1 MVAPQE
7 AHWQIERSKNRHA
20 VGASSRHYRNEPR
33 LRAASPYGKTSNCNR
48 RAALVFVVEA
58 VQDLFQACGHHCRTL
73 LLEPEL
79 PTEPLQCVLCVG
91 LSTWGSRLCVHPL
104 GRDLACTCCC
114 FNASFRGPFA
124 SMIFNAPVGLLPYL
138 KALMMKTAII
148 MGLIICS
155 SCHAD
160 RSIGWNTWKH
170 SWLQQI
176 RLELQ
181 GVAIWNLQ

>member
-79 PTEPLQCVLCVG
+79 QLNRFNVCCAWGCQLGDLGCV
-91 LSTWGSRLCVHPL
+91 STL
-104 GRDLACTCCC
+104 LAGTLL
-114 FNASFRGPFA
+114 ALVVA
-124 SMIFNAPVGLLPYL
+124 SMQASEVLLLPRKL
-138 KALMMKTAII
+138 P
-148 MGLIICS
+148 
-155 SCHAD
+155 
-160 RSIGWNTWKH
+160 
-170 SWLQQI
+170 
-176 RLELQ
+176 
-181 GVAIWNLQ
+181 